1 MPVFEYKGLTKQG
14 KNVKGTLDSEN
25 LRTARSRLKKDGIFV
40 IDLKNKKETKKR
52 KAGSQ
57 ANASVGVQDLA
68 NMTRLL
74 STLLK
79 ANVPMVDSLTAVSE
93 QLENPVLAEV
103 MADIKNNV
111 NEGGQLYKS
120 LAKYPK
126 IFDTIYVSMVEAG
139 ELSGALD
146 SILVRLA
153 EFTENQNQLESRVK
167 SALYYP
173 LFMFFFTG
181 LLMVV
186 IFVYVIPKM
195 VTVFESAPELTLP
208 WYTVAVIDFSNLLI
222 NYWIVIIAA
231 IALGYLIFKNWK
243 NTATG
248 RKQYDRMLLNLPIIG
263 KTARIVAVS
272 RFTRTLSTLLQ
283 GGVPMLTAMGIVKN
297 VVNNEILAD
306 AIALARDN
314 ISEGESVAGP
324 LKKSGEFPPIV
335 VHMINIGE
343 KTGELENMLT
353 QVSESYDFQ
362 VKTSID
368 GLTSLLSP
376 LTIILMGGVIGIIVF
391 AIMVPMFQMSNLG
404 G

>member
-1 MPVFEYKGLTKQG
+1 MPVFEYKGLTPQG
-14 KNVKGTLDSEN
+14 KNVKGTIDSEN
-25 LRTARSRLKKDGIFV
+25 LRTARARLKKDGVFV

-57 ANASVGVQDLA
+57 ANAVVSVQDLA

-74 STLLK
+74 ATLLK
-79 ANVPMVDSLTAVSE
+79 ANVPMVDALQAVSE
-93 QLENPVLAEV
+93 QLENPLLAEV
-103 MADIKNNV
+103 IADIKNNV
-111 NEGGQLYKS
+111 NEGGQLFKS

-139 ELSGALD
+139 ELSGSLD
-146 SILVRLA
+146 AILGRLA
-153 EFTENQNQLESRVK
+153 DFTENQNQLESKVK

-181 LLMVV
+181 LLLVV

-208 WYTVAVIDFSNLLI
+208 WYTVAVIGFSDILI
-222 NYWIVIIAA
+222 NYWIVIAVGIVLAVV
-231 IALGYLIFKNWK
+231 IFKNWK
-243 NTATG
+243 STASG
-248 RKQYDRMLLNLPIIG
+248 KRQYDQMVLNLPIVG
-263 KTARIVAVS
+263 KTARVVAIS

-297 VVNNEILAD
+297 VVNNEILAE
-306 AIALARDN
+306 AIGQARDN

-324 LKKSGEFPPIV
+324 LKKSGQFPPIV
-335 VHMINIGE
+335 IHMINIGE
-343 KTGELENMLT
+343 KTGELEHMLT

-391 AIMVPMFQMSNLG
+391 SIMVPMFQMSNLG